1 MANADDFYVDGADNN
16 FDSHRPDFMREQTS
30 TITTTNRDGE
40 TVRRS
45 RLLPDEVTR
54 LPSLPDFS
62 NFKCTDVFRLI
73 NFGLQFITRNGQT
86 TYRCPIPPTSD
97 VNELE
102 YISALHQCTSMAEL
116 RQCCSISSDE
126 IANFLKSRHG
136 LSVSPEVV
144 RTFIL
149 KDGFTADKDD
159 EDGDSSE
166 GGAGK
171 MDLVELVAALI
182 IPNLLSIKR
191 KHLDSKRLNGAYGKA
206 KKSMPSARARK
217 KSGGRA
223 KREDDACIL
232 QDILA
237 LMIEDC
243 TGDATPK
250 PLDEQLVKDILYGYG
265 ERALAEDDELVKCMV
280 EVALDGHHFS
290 SSKNSSMNIEAASP
304 LLDLDTFVT
313 ALTSDVSGQYDPDRE
328 SRRSTNFEDVWFHA
342 KGDDDSNSFRLRN
355 SLRLQG
361 KEMPVDDYVTALH
374 EERARDAIPCCRKKS
389 NNKAVDSANMSAR
402 HLYSE
407 KEKGMVATRVFADP
421 AIDYSADTFRTRF
434 QVVFLWISL
443 VLFYVSYL
451 FTWGEDG
458 SFTAPGCQDDDGD
471 SDGKVTCPLIRG
483 IVGQLLLISKLIIF
497 GGLYIVFGSTGNSIE
512 GQETIA
518 QMVIYSSLF
527 LGMNF
532 AFFFPTFDVPL
543 VMRSPGYKEADIWQ
557 KIALAFALAVSCS
570 QIFHTVMIYMRNHR
584 PKWKKAFQCH
594 FLGGNVKY
602 EAKIKQSALFKV
614 DNMIQNAYD
623 VHRQVIRSKERKGSF
638 SDDNSGFLSNFG
650 MAVNEYSKRDGL
662 TTYVGGITLVWQRM
676 WDGSLFTEDGI
687 WFSGRLVIGTVFQ
700 VLLVIAIPVVS
711 RTVLSRIIKDVTKID
726 ATNTQTQGPE
736 NKTRLEWALAIG
748 SVFSFLSAF
757 TTTILYIPSVVSTT
771 MKFRRGVLPTLR
783 SEDFLHRYR
792 FALDQTTLLFP
803 GMVWGLAIS
812 SIVIGVLF
820 GGLIYLILWPQTQQV
835 ALNIIGNL
843 LGLSVVLIAK
853 IIIMQIIR
861 FSHYAAFYRTKPLS
875 ANVVNTCMECYAIGI
890 SLWFIMVRAIKITIL
905 AALYLGRTDTP
916 LFASGVGIFGPLE
929 IDNWP
934 TVTRKEILLHDAHRH
949 PYLDTLGYLYMMQ
962 LRFRDGGFMKR
973 ACSAWRLI
981 FVQALMPWLHKYRDV
996 ARPNHFGQKCG
1007 QMKDMSQISSRELN
1021 YSTHENMVSLR
1032 ASRMMRSSMVA
1043 SRWQSNLVASSIL
1056 EKEDEDEMPRI
1067 ERIRSEIARLQS
1079 ELASLEEKE
1088 N

>member
-1 MANADDFYVDGADNN
+1 MANADDFYVDGDDNN

-126 IANFLKSRHG
+126 IAHFLKSRHG

-159 EDGDSSE
+159 EGGSSGE
-166 GGAGK
+166 GGAGQ

-182 IPNLLSIKR
+182 IPNLLSIRR
-191 KHLDSKRLNGAYGKA
+191 KHLDSKRLNGANDKSRRLLSSFRASTKKETA
-206 KKSMPSARARK
+206 KC
-217 KSGGRA
+217 
-223 KREDDACIL
+223 EDDIYIL
-232 QDILA
+232 KDIVM

-250 PLDEQLVKDILYGYG
+250 PLDEQLVRDILNGFG
-265 ERALAEDDELVKCMV
+265 EGALAEDDELVKCMV

-290 SSKNSSMNIEAASP
+290 SSKNSSMNIEATPP

-313 ALTSDVSGQYDPDRE
+313 ALTSDVSGQYDPGRE

-342 KGDDDSNSFRLRN
+342 KGDDDSNSFRL
-355 SLRLQG
+355 LDE
-361 KEMPVDDYVTALH
+361 EMAVGDYVTALH
-374 EERARDAIPCCRKKS
+374 EERARDGIPCCRKKS

-402 HLYSE
+402 QLYIQ
-407 KEKGMVATRVFADP
+407 KEKGMVATRVLTDP
-421 AIDYSADTFRTRF
+421 AVDYSADTFRTRF

-451 FTWGEDG
+451 FRWGEDG
-458 SFTAPGCQDDDGD
+458 SFTAPGCEDDN
-471 SDGKVTCPLIRG
+471 GKVACPLIRG

-543 VMRSPGYKEADIWQ
+543 VMRSRGYEEADIVQ
-557 KIALAFALAVSCS
+557 KIALAFALAVTCS
-570 QIFHTVMIYMRNHR
+570 QILHTVMICMRNHR
-584 PKWKKAFQCH
+584 PKWKKAFQWH
-594 FLGGNVKY
+594 FLKGNVMY
-602 EAKIKQSALFKV
+602 EAKMKKSALFKV

-623 VHRQVIRSKERKGSF
+623 VHRQVIRSKEGKGNS
-638 SDDNSGFLSNFG
+638 SNDNSVFLSNFG
-650 MAVNEYSKRDGL
+650 MAVNEYSKRDGS

-687 WFSGRLVIGTVFQ
+687 WLSGRLVIGTVFQ
-700 VLLVIAIPVVS
+700 VLLIIAIPIVS
-711 RTVLSRIIKDVTKID
+711 RTVLMVVLDNQDIATNLID

-736 NKTRLEWALAIG
+736 NKTRLEWALDIG
-748 SVFSFLSAF
+748 SIFSFLSAL

-820 GGLIYLILWPQTQQV
+820 GGLIYLILWPASQQV
-835 ALNIIGNL
+835 AFDIIGNL
-843 LGLSVVLIAK
+843 IGLTVVLIAK
-853 IIIMQIIR
+853 IIISQIIR

-875 ANVVNTCMECYAIGI
+875 ANIFNICVECYAIGI
-890 SLWFIMVRAIKITIL
+890 SLWFMLVRAIKITIL

-981 FVQALMPWLHKYRDV
+981 FVQAFMPWLHKYRDV

-1007 QMKDMSQISSRELN
+1007 QMKDMSQISRRELN

-1067 ERIRSEIARLQS
+1067 ERIRNEIAHLQS